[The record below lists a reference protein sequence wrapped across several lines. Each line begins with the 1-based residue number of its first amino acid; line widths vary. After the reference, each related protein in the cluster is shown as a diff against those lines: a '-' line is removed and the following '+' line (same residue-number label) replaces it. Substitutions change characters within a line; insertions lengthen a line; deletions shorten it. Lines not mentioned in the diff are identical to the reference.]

1 MPTKTS
7 DTTRDQAAPGGT
19 LASEEDKDEVSETL
33 TEALHRLGRAGFAR
47 RFEPVDG
54 ALRCASCEVSFPP
67 EELVVEEVV
76 EVADE
81 SAGVR
86 STLYALRCTDC
97 GARGTW
103 ILTGA
108 GPADI
113 ALLHRMGGSE
123 GSGRV
128 PRASGSSGDAG

>member
-1 MPTKTS
+1 M
-7 DTTRDQAAPGGT
+7 
-19 LASEEDKDEVSETL
+19 SETL

-47 RFEPVDG
+47 RFEPIG
-54 ALRCASCEVSFPP
+54 GELRCASCEVSFPP

-76 EVADE
+76 EVADDR
-81 SAGVR
+81 AGVR

-103 ILTGA
+103 ILTDA

-113 ALLHRMGGSE
+113 ALLERLGGS
-123 GSGRV
+123 GIPGRG
-128 PRASGSSGDAG
+128 PRAAGSSGSAG

>member
-1 MPTKTS
+1 M
-7 DTTRDQAAPGGT
+7 
-19 LASEEDKDEVSETL
+19 SETL
-33 TEALHRLGRAGFAR
+33 TEALHRLGRAGFVR
-47 RFEPVDG
+47 RFEPIDG

-76 EVADE
+76 EAVDHR
-81 SAGVR
+81 AGVR

-103 ILTGA
+103 VLTDA

-113 ALLHRMGGSE
+113 ALLQRLGVE
-123 GSGRV
+123 RD
-128 PRASGSSGDAG
+128 PRPRSAGSSSSAG

>member
-1 MPTKTS
+1 M
-7 DTTRDQAAPGGT
+7 
-19 LASEEDKDEVSETL
+19 SETL

-47 RFEPVDG
+47 RFEQDGG

-67 EELVVEEVV
+67 EELVVDEVV

-81 SAGVR
+81 GAGGR
-86 STLYALRCTDC
+86 ATLYALRCTDC

-108 GPADI
+108 SPADV
-113 ALLHRMGGSE
+113 ALLHRLGSE
-123 GSGRV
+123 TSVRRPEVGSNRPEVPTPGPQAAEGRAV
-128 PRASGSSGDAG
+128 RNDS